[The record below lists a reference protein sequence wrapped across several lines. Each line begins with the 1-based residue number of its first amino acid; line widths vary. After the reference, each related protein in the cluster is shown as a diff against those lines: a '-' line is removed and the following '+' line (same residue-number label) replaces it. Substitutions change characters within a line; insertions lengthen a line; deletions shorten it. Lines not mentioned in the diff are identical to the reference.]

1 MSLVGSTPT
10 GHPNKEDASCRSDNT
25 PHEGGGIDMKH
36 PSNRAERRHER
47 VRITARRRAKRVNST
62 GRPWREQQWAQY
74 SKWNGN
80 CGSMQC
86 HELKYFGH
94 RRRRREALKQMWKDE
109 EQIWAVGLLGVVA
122 CFASRIVRWVQF
134 PHGPP
139 TFTRLPS

>member
-47 VRITARRRAKRVNST
+47 LRIIAHRRFIRVSST
-62 GRPWREQQWAQY
+62 GCPWMEQLWAQY
-74 SKWNGN
+74 SKWNGD
-80 CGSMQC
+80 CGSLLC

-94 RRRRREALKQMWKDE
+94 SRKRRAALKQAGKDE
-109 EQIWAVGLLGVVA
+109 E
-122 CFASRIVRWVQF
+122 
-134 PHGPP
+134 
-139 TFTRLPS
+139 